1 VLGDGRRLFGAERIE
16 LEPTR
21 VLEAPGV
28 THVRYR
34 VVS

>member
-1 VLGDGRRLFGAERIE
+1 VRLFEGVDPERLR

-21 VLEAPGV
+21 VLGSEQV

-34 VVS
+34 VSGG